1 MIRTQ
6 GRKWSVS
13 NLYNIEINYA
23 DDRNK
28 MTNKITD
35 RRDGE
40 RKKKKKKSLKK
51 DTDTRKGMKKSVDF
65 FITSRSFMRTD
76 RNKNDK

>member
-6 GRKWSVS
+6 GRKWRVS

-40 RKKKKKKSLKK
+40 RKKNKSLKK
-51 DTDTRKGMKKSVDF
+51 DTDTRKGMKKVSIF
-65 FITSRSFMRTD
+65 L
-76 RNKNDK
+76 